1 MNAESRGG
9 DSNKETVATVLLFEH
24 SEANTN
30 KQDMHTHTH
39 RVKCNYMMYWVKVT
53 DWWRRLYTEAIIHI
67 FKFIEVISES
77 SNSPA
82 GCEMKIL
89 SVVSFGIS

>member
-1 MNAESRGG
+1 M
-9 DSNKETVATVLLFEH
+9 
-24 SEANTN
+24 
-30 KQDMHTHTH
+30 
-39 RVKCNYMMYWVKVT
+39 T

-82 GCEMKIL
+82 GCEMKSL

>member
-1 MNAESRGG
+1 
-9 DSNKETVATVLLFEH
+9 
-24 SEANTN
+24 
-30 KQDMHTHTH
+30 
-39 RVKCNYMMYWVKVT
+39 MYWVKVT

-82 GCEMKIL
+82 GREMKSL

>member
-24 SEANTN
+24 SEVNTN

-39 RVKCNYMMYWVKVT
+39 RVKCNYMMY
-53 DWWRRLYTEAIIHI
+53 
-67 FKFIEVISES
+67 
-77 SNSPA
+77 
-82 GCEMKIL
+82 
-89 SVVSFGIS
+89 